1 MLLRKFYQ
9 GHSFTRAHECSP
21 NPSTLPHLTKERGQ
35 QSYPRRTFDPLSTNL
50 STQCLWVTTA
60 NFRFCST
67 CRSHSQA
74 SLYCCALQ
82 LISDQLELTFARSRY
97 SLGNVVN
104 LIFLTRKTA
113 LRAHQEPQA
122 LLEHALRHAHP
133 ARACF
138 APRAAAFRLRSKSF
152 QVHRTQGPLM
162 DLRKSTSV

>member
-1 MLLRKFYQ
+1 MD
-9 GHSFTRAHECSP
+9 SWE
-21 NPSTLPHLTKERGQ
+21 PSAC
-35 QSYPRRTFDPLSTNL
+35 YPRRTFDPLSTNP

-104 LIFLTRKTA
+104 LIFFTNPRKPLGEAPLLPYGQPGAPVCDQVT
-113 LRAHQEPQA
+113 
-122 LLEHALRHAHP
+122 LLECGRGVALAQ
-133 ARACF
+133 
-138 APRAAAFRLRSKSF
+138 SKLSL
-152 QVHRTQGPLM
+152 GPK
-162 DLRKSTSV
+162 DSRKSTSVFEE